1 MEEEKKAEKRERKPA
16 RDTWRTKGWYEVFAP
31 SMFGGTKIGE
41 TPSVD
46 ARQLEGRVL
55 ESTLGDLIDD
65 FSKSYIK
72 LYFQVKGIEGNRALT
87 KFIGHDVAR
96 DYVRSQVRR
105 RVSKIDG
112 IWTITTQD
120 GYRLRLSALVTT
132 LKRIQSSQIESMR
145 ASMKDVIEQRAAKLT
160 FDQFIQEAILGK
172 LSSDVYKVIK
182 KICPVRRVEIQKTKL
197 ISEPA

>member
-41 TPSVD
+41 TPAVD

-72 LYFQVKGIEGNRALT
+72 LYFQVKAVEGNRALT
-87 KFIGHDVAR
+87 KFMGHDVAR

-132 LKRIQSSQIESMR
+132 LKRIQSSQIEAMR
-145 ASMKDVIEQRAAKLT
+145 TSMKEVIEQRAAKLT
-160 FDQFIQEAILGK
+160 FDQFVQEAILGK

-182 KICPVRRVEIQKTKL
+182 KICPVRRVDIQKTKVL
-197 ISEPA
+197 GGPT

>member
-41 TPSVD
+41 TPAVD

-112 IWTITTQD
+112 VWMITTQD
-120 GYRLRLSALVTT
+120 GYRLRLAALVTT
-132 LKRIQSSQIESMR
+132 LKRIQSSQIEAMR
-145 ASMKDVIEQRAAKLT
+145 ASMKEVIEQRAAKLT

-182 KICPVRRVEIQKTKL
+182 KICPVRRVEIQKTKVL
-197 ISEPA
+197 GGPA

>member
-1 MEEEKKAEKRERKPA
+1 MEEEKKVEKRERKPA

-41 TPSVD
+41 TQSVD

>member
-41 TPSVD
+41 TPAAD

-112 IWTITTQD
+112 VWMITTQD

-132 LKRIQSSQIESMR
+132 LKRIQSSQIEAMR
-145 ASMKDVIEQRAAKLT
+145 ASMKEVIEQRAAKLT
-160 FDQFIQEAILGK
+160 FDQFVQEAILGK

-182 KICPVRRVEIQKTKL
+182 KICPVRRVEIQKTKVL
-197 ISEPA
+197 GGPT

>member
-41 TPSVD
+41 TPAVD

-120 GYRLRLSALVTT
+120 GYKLRLSALVTT
-132 LKRIQSSQIESMR
+132 LKRIQSSQIEAMR
-145 ASMKDVIEQRAAKLT
+145 ASMKEVIGQRAAKLT
-160 FDQFIQEAILGK
+160 FDQFVQEAILGK

-182 KICPVRRVEIQKTKL
+182 KICPVRRVDIQKTKVL
-197 ISEPA
+197 GGPT

>member
-1 MEEEKKAEKRERKPA
+1 MEEEKKVEKRERKPA

-112 IWTITTQD
+112 VWTIATQD
-120 GYRLRLSALVTT
+120 GYKLRLSALVTT
-132 LKRIQSSQIESMR
+132 LKRIQSSQIEAMR

>member
-1 MEEEKKAEKRERKPA
+1 MEEEKKVEKRERKPA

>member
-41 TPSVD
+41 TPAVD

-112 IWTITTQD
+112 VWMITTQD
-120 GYRLRLSALVTT
+120 GYRLRLAALVTT
-132 LKRIQSSQIESMR
+132 LKRIQSSQIEAMR
-145 ASMKDVIEQRAAKLT
+145 ASMKEVIEQRAAKLT
-160 FDQFIQEAILGK
+160 FDQFVQEAILGK

-182 KICPVRRVEIQKTKL
+182 KICPVRRVEIQKTKVL
-197 ISEPA
+197 GGPA

>member
-1 MEEEKKAEKRERKPA
+1 MEEEKKVEKRERKAA

-41 TPSVD
+41 TPAVD
-46 ARQLEGRVL
+46 AYQLEGRVL

-105 RVSKIDG
+105 RASKIDG

-120 GYRLRLSALVTT
+120 GHKLRLSALVTT
-132 LKRIQSSQIESMR
+132 LKRIQSSQIEAMR

-182 KICPVRRVEIQKTKL
+182 KICPVRRVEIQKTKVL
-197 ISEPA
+197 GGPT